1 MVDAA
6 DHHRPGPGVTPVNT
20 SDRHGHRAN
29 GSGGQSGRQTEGN
42 YLFYFVVVVVVVVVV
57 KLF

>member
-6 DHHRPGPGVTPVNT
+6 DHHRPGPGVTLVNT

-42 YLFYFVVVVVVVVVV
+42 YLFYFVVVVVVV

>member
-6 DHHRPGPGVTPVNT
+6 DHHRPGPGVTLVNT

-42 YLFYFVVVVVVVVVV
+42 SFLFLLLLLLLLLLLNF
-57 KLF
+57 